1 MIDAPWLR
9 ACKRL
14 PIGGSA
20 RIRCCGRDKAAV
32 IYNKEASWEMYC
44 NRCKQPQFERKQF
57 VQQIKHVVERPV
69 QAAPADLIR
78 IGDASAE
85 VQSLAYSMLATK
97 GIMPDMVEDV
107 LWSNTSK
114 RLVFPISSSL
124 FLGRA
129 MTPAQHPK
137 WVQYGG
143 KSSFGYIAPVKQPVQ
158 GIVLTE
164 DLLSAKKVAH
174 ASNKFG
180 SGDIVVVTLLGT
192 RLDQK
197 LKLLIAQNNW
207 PTLLM
212 LDGDTAG
219 YDGIKRIR
227 RELKAFTGLNVGEFT
242 QAGDD
247 PKDMDI
253 ATILGAL
260 NGFFNRISNDQ
271 PQSMGPSAQEHTG

>member
-1 MIDAPWLR
+1 MMDAPWLR
-9 ACKRL
+9 AAKRL
-14 PIGGSA
+14 PVGGVE
-20 RIRCCGRDKAAV
+20 RFRCCGSTKAAV
-32 IYNKEASWEMYC
+32 IFNKPDAWEMYC
-44 NRCKQPQFERKQF
+44 HRCKSSPKERKQF
-57 VQQIKHVVERPV
+57 VQMARV
-69 QAAPADLIR
+69 QNEPRVQPAPADLIR

-85 VQSLAYSMLATK
+85 VQSAAYTLLATK

-107 LWSNTSK
+107 LWSGTSK

-124 FLGRA
+124 YLGRA
-129 MTPAQHPK
+129 MTPAQQPK
-137 WVQYGG
+137 WVQFGG
-143 KSSFGYIAPVKQPVQ
+143 KSSFGYITPVKQPVQ
-158 GIVLTE
+158 GIALTE

-174 ASNKFG
+174 ASNRFG

-227 RELKAFTGLNVGEFT
+227 RELKAFTGLSVGEFT
-242 QAGDD
+242 VPGDD
-247 PKDMDI
+247 PKDMEI

-260 NGFFNRISNDQ
+260 DGFFNRIGNDQ
-271 PQSMGPSAQEHTG
+271 PQSVGPSAQEHTG

>member
-14 PIGGSA
+14 PVGGSA

-69 QAAPADLIR
+69 QPAPADLIR

-85 VQSLAYSMLATK
+85 VQSAAYSLLAMK

-107 LWSNTSK
+107 LWSNAS
-114 RLVFPISSSL
+114 RRMVFPISSSL
-124 FLGRA
+124 YLGRA

-137 WVQYGG
+137 WVQYNG
-143 KSSFGYIAPVKQPVQ
+143 KSSFGYIAPLSQSVQ
-158 GIVLTE
+158 GIALTE

-174 ASNKFG
+174 ASNRFG
-180 SGDIVVVTLLGT
+180 SGNIVVVALLGT

-207 PTLLM
+207 PVLLM
-212 LDGDTAG
+212 LDGDAAG

-227 RELKAFTGLNVGEFT
+227 RELKAFSGLRVGEFT
-242 QAGDD
+242 RPGDD
-247 PKDMDI
+247 PKDLEI
-253 ATILGAL
+253 ATILEAL
-260 NGFFNRISNDQ
+260 NGFFDYQRNDE
-271 PQSMGPSAQEHTG
+271 PQSLGPSA

>member
-1 MIDAPWLR
+1 MIEAPWLR

-44 NRCKQPQFERKQF
+44 NRCKQPQFERKQY
-57 VQQIKHVVERPV
+57 VQQIKRVVERPV
-69 QAAPADLIR
+69 QPAPADLIHIR
-78 IGDASAE
+78 DASAE

-97 GIMPDMVEDV
+97 GLMPDMVEDV
-107 LWSNTSK
+107 LWSSTSK

-124 FLGRA
+124 YLGRA
-129 MTPAQHPK
+129 MTPAQLPK

-143 KSSFGYIAPVKQPVQ
+143 KSSFGYIAPAKQPVQ
-158 GIVLTE
+158 GIALTE

-260 NGFFNRISNDQ
+260 NGFFNRKRNDE
-271 PQSMGPSAQEHTG
+271 PQGSRPTA

>member
-14 PIGGSA
+14 PVGGSA

-69 QAAPADLIR
+69 QPAPADLIR

-85 VQSLAYSMLATK
+85 VQNAAYSLLATK

-107 LWSNTSK
+107 LWSNASR

-124 FLGRA
+124 YLGRA

-137 WVQYGG
+137 WVQYNG
-143 KSSFGYIAPVKQPVQ
+143 KSSFGYIAPLNQPVQ

-174 ASNKFG
+174 ASNRFG
-180 SGDIVVVTLLGT
+180 SGNIVVVALLGT

-207 PTLLM
+207 PVLLM
-212 LDGDTAG
+212 LDGDAAG

-227 RELKAFTGLNVGEFT
+227 RELKAFSGLRVGEFT
-242 QAGDD
+242 RPGDD
-247 PKDMDI
+247 PKDLEI
-253 ATILGAL
+253 ATILEAL
-260 NGFFNRISNDQ
+260 NGFFDYQRDDE
-271 PQSMGPSAQEHTG
+271 PQSLGPSA

>member
-14 PIGGSA
+14 PVGGSA

-69 QAAPADLIR
+69 QPAPADLIR

-85 VQSLAYSMLATK
+85 VQNAAYSLLATK

-107 LWSNTSK
+107 LWSNAS
-114 RLVFPISSSL
+114 RRMVFPISSSL
-124 FLGRA
+124 YLGRA

-137 WVQYGG
+137 WVQYNG
-143 KSSFGYIAPVKQPVQ
+143 KSSFGYIAPLNQPVQ

-174 ASNKFG
+174 ASNRFG
-180 SGDIVVVTLLGT
+180 SGNIVVVALLGT

-207 PTLLM
+207 PVLLM

-227 RELKAFTGLNVGEFT
+227 RELKAFSGLRVGEFT
-242 QAGDD
+242 RPGDD
-247 PKDMDI
+247 PKDLEI
-253 ATILGAL
+253 ATILEAL
-260 NGFFNRISNDQ
+260 NGFFDYQRNDE
-271 PQSMGPSAQEHTG
+271 PQSLGPSA